1 MNNEISFLMYSL
13 DDKIFVLVNSSDKAM
28 SFELESGN
36 YEMIFSDFKKENKNI
51 LIDKMLEIS
60 RYNCVIL
67 EKK

>member
-1 MNNEISFLMYSL
+1 MYSL